1 MQDFLN
7 SILDFIT
14 SEKVAYVLSLI
25 AALYIPVSKIV
36 SSIANK
42 KLEKKILNKDALLK
56 VVKNEYETY
65 LKDTNNIIKEIS
77 EKYLEAK
84 ETVEKVNNILQK
96 QNEALEI
103 AFNNSNLNASAK
115 LLVSEILKT
124 KEETKTVAKEDEI
137 IKDEQIP
144 ISNAVKMGVVEE
156 KENGKK
162 EIRRVK

>member
-42 KLEKKILNKDALLK
+42 KLEKKILNKDALLNL
-56 VVKNEYETY
+56 VKNEYETY

-84 ETVEKVNNILQK
+84 ETVEKVNNILKK

-115 LLVSEILKT
+115 LLVSEILKA
-124 KEETKTVAKEDEI
+124 KEETKTVVKEDENK
-137 IKDEQIP
+137 KDGQIP
-144 ISNAVKMGVVEE
+144 ISNAVKEE
-156 KENGKK
+156 KENEKK
-162 EIRRVK
+162 EIKRVK

>member
-25 AALYIPVSKIV
+25 AALYIPISKIV

>member
-42 KLEKKILNKDALLK
+42 KLEKKILNKDALLNL
-56 VVKNEYETY
+56 VKNEYETY

-84 ETVEKVNNILQK
+84 ETVEKVNNILKK

-115 LLVSEILKT
+115 LLVSEILKA
-124 KEETKTVAKEDEI
+124 KEETKTVVKEDEI
-137 IKDEQIP
+137 KKDEQLP
-144 ISNAVKMGVVEE
+144 ISNVVKTGIEE

-162 EIRRVK
+162 EIKRVK

>member
-84 ETVEKVNNILQK
+84 ETVEKVNNILRK

-115 LLVSEILKT
+115 LLVSKILKA
-124 KEETKTVAKEDEI
+124 KEEVKSVVKEDENK
-137 IKDEQIP
+137 KDGQIP
-144 ISNAVKMGVVEE
+144 ISNAVKEVVEE
-156 KENGKK
+156 KENEKR
-162 EIRRVK
+162 EIKRIK

>member
-42 KLEKKILNKDALLK
+42 KLEKKILNKDALLNL
-56 VVKNEYETY
+56 VKNEYETY

-84 ETVEKVNNILQK
+84 ETVEKVNNILKK

-115 LLVSEILKT
+115 LLVSEILKA
-124 KEETKTVAKEDEI
+124 KEETKTVVKEDEI
-137 IKDEQIP
+137 KKDEQLP
-144 ISNAVKMGVVEE
+144 ISNVVKTGIEE
-156 KENGKK
+156 KENEKK
-162 EIRRVK
+162 EIKRVK